1 MKSDRLLAILLLLQ
15 TRGRVPAPELA
26 ERLEVSVRTVYRDV

>member
-15 TRGRVPAPELA
+15 TRGRVPADELA
-26 ERLEVSVRTVYRDV
+26 AELEVSTRT